1 MDMNN
6 KMAENLEAMDPIDM
20 IEKTMGKS
28 VDDMTEDE
36 KTTMLGMV
44 FGLNYMRNEMQNK
57 IPDTNMSSPMALYE
71 EILSESGF
79 QKAYEKTRISKYGT
93 EELDAIWVN
102 PNGLVVYLESYNT
115 TRLNNIT
122 LIGEAYCNVG
132 TEEGYSLLNRMAMGG
147 GSFGFFV
154 NSGDDP
160 RNKNLRGSF
169 SIDCRTGFRRKLGYI
184 KEFGTPIPQ
193 WEEDYKFLWFLN
205 YDEHSED
212 DHRKITFSKVKE
224 SGNSIL
230 MRIMRKYLDEYDAS
244 TKEDEDKKLD

>member
-6 KMAENLEAMDPIDM
+6 KMAEKLEAMDPIDI

-36 KTTMLGMV
+36 RTAMMGMV
-44 FGLNYMRNEMQNK
+44 FELNRMRNEMENK
-57 IPDTNMSSPMALYE
+57 ILDTNTSSPISLYE
-71 EILSESGF
+71 EILLESGF
-79 QKAYEKTRISKYGT
+79 QKAYEKTRISKYGMN
-93 EELDAIWVN
+93 ELDAIWVN
-102 PNGLVVYLESYNT
+102 PDGLVVYLESYGNV
-115 TRLNNIT
+115 RLNNIT
-122 LIGEAYCNVG
+122 LIGEAYCNVDV
-132 TEEGYSLLNRMAMGG
+132 EKGYSLLNRMAIGG

-154 NSGDDP
+154 NSGNDP

-169 SIDCRTGFRRKLGYI
+169 SINCRTGLRRKLGYI

-205 YDEHSED
+205 YDEEPRD
-212 DHRKITFSKVKE
+212 DHQKITFGKVKE
-224 SGNSIL
+224 SGNPIL
-230 MRIMRKYLDEYDAS
+230 MRIMRKYLDEYDVS